1 MARIRLTGGS
11 YSKRHSSRSSPFP
24 RVRHNV
30 KSSRK
35 VSRKLIKPI
44 KRVLINVAGEVTIT
58 PDQAILVEKN
68 PQSRLP
74 TGKQYLIN
82 LESLKLKIPQEYKD
96 TKKLEVICTLKGRLE
111 VDFDSFPRDYIYQVS
126 CIHYVVE
133 LDQFLTKEA
142 NTDKNHTNAL
152 ANEDYINQS
161 NFNLKNAEEFEDFRE
176 TSISDQAVFEYVGSK
191 DEVERQ
197 ITDYLQT
204 IIGGVRKVITPDSDR
219 IDLLTEDL
227 LIEVKAARDWD
238 NSVGQILK
246 YKIHYPDHKLI
257 IFLFDD
263 GFSCEDAKSRLLQIF
278 RKFINTNIYVIS
290 SIEELK
296 IIYYQ

>member
-24 RVRHNV
+24 KVRRNV

-44 KRVLINVAGEVTIT
+44 KRVLINVAGEITIT
-58 PDQAILVEKN
+58 PEQAILDEKN
-68 PQSRLP
+68 PQSGLP

-96 TKKLEVICTLKGRLE
+96 TKNLEVICTLKGRLE

-126 CIHYVVE
+126 CIYYVVE
-133 LDQFLTKEA
+133 LDQFLSKEV
-142 NTDKNHTNAL
+142 NTDENHTNAL
-152 ANEDYINQS
+152 ANEDYINHS
-161 NFNLKNAEEFEDFRE
+161 RFNLKNTEEFDDIRE
-176 TSISDQAVFEYVGSK
+176 QNTSDQVVFEYVGSK

-204 IIGGVRKVITPDSDR
+204 IIGGFREVATPDGDR
-219 IDLLTEDL
+219 IDLLTESL
-227 LIEVKAARDWD
+227 LLEVKAARDWD
-238 NSVGQILK
+238 NSLGQILK
-246 YKIHYPDHKLI
+246 YKLHYPNHKLI

-263 GFSCEDAKSRLLQIF
+263 GFSCEEAKSKL
-278 RKFINTNIYVIS
+278 
-290 SIEELK
+290 LK
-296 IIYYQ
+296 IIHDFINVDIHVVYSITDLKFIIN